1 MDYITI
7 GAYIGTGFAVFVTF
21 ILFLRGYAP
30 KICVAPL
37 LIIALI
43 LCLLLGFSVY
53 QLDAD
58 KKNNKIIKTTISA
71 NYDDTVN
78 HHNNNEQGF
87 VSDSLKNHKMELN
100 YVVIDIIFGVI
111 LTFFVGVGCYKAYY
125 NGTSDHWIPQT
136 IISGLIIISILACI
150 GKNDDTNIDI
160 EKSIKTTVNANYNDV
175 VNFHNDD
182 TNKSFV
188 SDGSKYTFDYDEETK
203 TLTVFT
209 DTNSNVDAV
218 FVNGV
223 KQDNQKTSDK
233 TDKKK
238 DCVSYKTDDADKKP
252 DTTSSSSST
261 VSSTAVSL
269 QQKIQDKI
277 QSRYS
282 DAVITGFD
290 TIKMSGTFSC
300 DNVQYNFQWKDDM
313 LEVIN
318 ADDADDV
325 TYYKVVQ

>member
-1 MDYITI
+1 MIYMTSGILI
-7 GAYIGTGFAVFVTF
+7 GLGFAAFMALA
-21 ILFLRGYAP
+21 LFLQGYEP
-30 KICVAPL
+30 ETCIITL
-37 LIIALI
+37 LVTGLI
-43 LCLLLGFSVY
+43 FCLLLG
-53 QLDAD
+53 LIGHWIDAD
-58 KKNNKIIKTTISA
+58 EKINNTIKTTINA
-71 NYDDTVN
+71 NYDD
-78 HHNNNEQGF
+78 
-87 VSDSLKNHKMELN
+87 
-100 YVVIDIIFGVI
+100 
-111 LTFFVGVGCYKAYY
+111 
-125 NGTSDHWIPQT
+125 
-136 IISGLIIISILACI
+136 
-150 GKNDDTNIDI
+150 
-160 EKSIKTTVNANYNDV
+160 V
-175 VNFHNDD
+175 VNYHNGDYGE
-182 TNKSFV
+182 NSFV

-203 TLTVFT
+203 TLTVFS

-238 DCVSYKTDDADKKP
+238 DCVSYKTDADKINSKP
-252 DTTSSSSST
+252 DITSSSST
-261 VSSTAVSL
+261 ASSTAVSL

-277 QSRYS
+277 QSRYN

-325 TYYKVVQ
+325 TYYKVAQ

>member
-1 MDYITI
+1 MTTT
-7 GAYIGTGFAVFVTF
+7 TGIFIRIAVALVLVLISVAGFRQIDTCEDHDWVPIVIIEGIFFTGLLAG
-21 ILFLRGYAP
+21 LFGSFGHETE
-30 KICVAPL
+30 KEEKVN
-37 LIIALI
+37 IA
-43 LCLLLGFSVY
+43 
-53 QLDAD
+53 
-58 KKNNKIIKTTISA
+58 
-71 NYDDTVN
+71 
-78 HHNNNEQGF
+78 
-87 VSDSLKNHKMELN
+87 
-100 YVVIDIIFGVI
+100 
-111 LTFFVGVGCYKAYY
+111 
-125 NGTSDHWIPQT
+125 
-136 IISGLIIISILACI
+136 
-150 GKNDDTNIDI
+150 
-160 EKSIKTTVNANYNDV
+160 IKTTVNANYNDV

-238 DCVSYKTDDADKKP
+238 DCVSYKTDDTDKADADKTDSKL

-261 VSSTAVSL
+261 DSSTATSL

-282 DAVITGFD
+282 GAVMTEFD
-290 TIKMSGTFSC
+290 TINMSGTFSC
-300 DNVQYNFQWKDDM
+300 DNVQYNFTWKDNI
-313 LEVIN
+313 LEVVN
-318 ADDADDV
+318 ADDTNNI